1 MKIKELLATMDERGL
16 PLVEED
22 ETIQGVLQQM
32 LHYPH
37 TRLMYVVDKEGTCT
51 GVISLG
57 TLIRYLFPR
66 DFEPVVHARFIIPM
80 ITVEMAKDIM
90 NKGVIFATAEDELDV
105 VIKRMIKAKVKEI
118 PILDRE
124 KRVVADVTML
134 DLLKY
139 YHAVPA

>member
-1 MKIKELLATMDERGL
+1 MKIKELLAIMDERGL

-22 ETIQGVLQQM
+22 ETIQGVLKKM

-66 DFEPVVHARFIIPM
+66 NFEPAVHARFIIPM
-80 ITVEMAKDIM
+80 ITAETAKDIM
-90 NKGVIFATAEDELDV
+90 NKGVVSATGEDDLDT
-105 VIKRMIKAKVKEI
+105 VIKRMIKSRVKEI
-118 PILDRE
+118 PILDRG
-124 KRVVADVTML
+124 KKVVADLTML
-134 DLLKY
+134 DLLQY
-139 YHAVPA
+139 YHAVPE